1 VAPPDF
7 LFKSI
12 MSKIEGDDMDFKNT
26 FKPLF
31 AHAVM
36 PNAAATSFG
45 SIMNRIKQS
54 DELATLKPLK
64 DFEVKAPISFV
75 RLMEIIRALVSNQVA
90 APSAGK
96 LVSFSSYRK
105 IAAAAAAV
113 LLLIGSSYFIYQK
126 NTSTNISEK
135 IAIVPSPSLVTPNT
149 SPIIVPIMDSASVEK
164 NTQTLAQNVE
174 RTNRTGVRK
183 INGVRKFGKGLND
196 TAFIADGIPMT
207 EMKINGGSFSII
219 DNDYLVTFTSFNEA
233 NLPLF
238 LQADKPVATSI
249 TVDNYTDITI
259 SEGMGA
265 MMKKMYKTKKSG
277 KPTRRARKQ
286 REKLDKW
293 KKADADY
300 FNNNSTS
307 NPLDPMDLGNFILSK

>member
-1 VAPPDF
+1 
-7 LFKSI
+7 

-45 SIMNRIKQS
+45 SIMSRIKQA
-54 DELATLKPLK
+54 DELATFKPLK
-64 DFEVKAPISFV
+64 DYEVKAPISFA
-75 RLMEIIRALVSNQVA
+75 RLMEIIRSLVSNQGT
-90 APSAGK
+90 APLPGK

-105 IAAAAAAV
+105 IAAAAAV
-113 LLLIGSSYFIYQK
+113 LLLIGGSYFIYQK
-126 NTSTNISEK
+126 NTTTNISEK
-135 IAIVPSPSLVTPNT
+135 VAILPSSVTPST
-149 SPIIVPIMDSASVEK
+149 SPTIVPIIDSAVIDK
-164 NTQTLAQNVE
+164 NKQELATNVE
-174 RTNRTGVRK
+174 RTNRGTARK
-183 INGVRKFGKGLND
+183 INGLRKFGKSLND
-196 TAFIADGIPMT
+196 TAFIADGILMT

-219 DNDYLVTFTSFNEA
+219 DNDYLVTFTSFSEA

>member
-1 VAPPDF
+1 MAPPDF

-12 MSKIEGDDMDFKNT
+12 LNKIEGDDMDFKNT

-31 AHAVM
+31 AHAVL
-36 PNAAATSFG
+36 PNATATSFG
-45 SIMNRIKQS
+45 SIMSRIKQS

-64 DFEVKAPISFV
+64 DYEVKAPISFA
-75 RLMEIIRALVSNQVA
+75 RLMEIIRSLVSNQVT
-90 APSAGK
+90 APLPGK

-113 LLLIGSSYFIYQK
+113 LLLIGGSYFIYQK
-126 NTSTNISEK
+126 NTSTNISESV
-135 IAIVPSPSLVTPNT
+135 AILPLSVTPST
-149 SPIIVPIMDSASVEK
+149 SPTIVPIIDSAVVDK
-164 NTQTLAQNVE
+164 NKQEMATNVE
-174 RTNRTGVRK
+174 RTNRGAARK
-183 INGVRKFGKGLND
+183 INGLRKFGKSLND

-238 LQADKPVATSI
+238 LQADKPVATLI

>member
-1 VAPPDF
+1 LNNDETILLNNLKNHQVAPPDF

-31 AHAVM
+31 AHAVL
-36 PNAAATSFG
+36 PNGAATSFG

-64 DFEVKAPISFV
+64 DFEVKAPISFA
-75 RLMEIIRALVSNQVA
+75 RLMEIIRGLVSNQIA

-105 IAAAAAAV
+105 IAAVAAAV

-126 NTSTNISEK
+126 NATTNISATVAK
-135 IAIVPSPSLVTPNT
+135 NAQ
-149 SPIIVPIMDSASVEK
+149 SVA
-164 NTQTLAQNVE
+164 TNVE
-174 RTNRTGVRK
+174 RTNRGLVRK
-183 INGVRKFGKGLND
+183 INGVRKFGKSLND